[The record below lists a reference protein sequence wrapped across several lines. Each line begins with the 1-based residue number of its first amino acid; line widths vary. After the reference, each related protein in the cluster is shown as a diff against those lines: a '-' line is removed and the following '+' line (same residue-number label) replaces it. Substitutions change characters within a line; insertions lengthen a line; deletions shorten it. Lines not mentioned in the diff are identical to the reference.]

1 MNNLKL
7 PSTPANSTFDNDKYL
22 ENIVKTINIA
32 KAMNECLWVGDK
44 DHKTIYVN
52 PEFEKISEFSL
63 EECIGRN
70 CVSFFDEETKKTIE
84 NNHRLRT
91 KGLSSQYE
99 GTLLSKSGKRIS
111 LLISGAPLDT
121 GGTIG
126 VFTNLTVLKDLTK
139 KDAMSQQNIKN
150 SAEAIVILNKTEK
163 VQLWN
168 AGAEK
173 MFGYTEA
180 EIINKPVAIIV
191 PPTLKSASEEI
202 IKDVNSKKFI
212 KNIETQRQTKT
223 GELLDVSISITK
235 VVDKNNK
242 FIGYL
247 VIYRDVSHQKK
258 VNIEL
263 QKRFETI
270 QDAYKELGIQKRQMD
285 YVYEITNAATSSST
299 SISSLSNL
307 IISAMAILTKSDG
320 VVLRLYDPIFDS
332 LKLASCLGVSQKWLS
347 KNKIQLKGSLADD
360 AIKNKRPLL
369 IDNVQSSFKH
379 KGIKLVKAHKF
390 STLILIPLILPNKI
404 IGTISLYSIDP
415 AKFRF
420 IETDFL
426 ENFSKQCSLALHIKT
441 LEKSMAQA

>member
-1 MNNLKL
+1 MTSNQ
-7 PSTPANSTFDNDKYL
+7 PNSTFNHDKYL
-22 ENIVKTINIA
+22 ESVVKTINIA

-44 DHKTIYVN
+44 NHKTIYVN
-52 PEFEKISEFSL
+52 PEFEKVSEFSL
-63 EECIGRN
+63 EECIGKD
-70 CVSFFDEETKKTIE
+70 CTSFFDEETRNIID
-84 NNHRLRT
+84 NHHHLRT
-91 KGLSSQYE
+91 KGVSSQYE
-99 GTLLSKSGKRIS
+99 GTIISKSGKKIP

-126 VFTNLTVLKDLTK
+126 VFTNLSVLKELAK
-139 KDAMSQQNIKN
+139 KDAMSQQIIKN

-173 MFGYTEA
+173 MFGYTEE
-180 EIINKPVAIIV
+180 EIINKPITMII
-191 PPTLKSASEEI
+191 PATLKSASEEI
-202 IKDVNSKKFI
+202 IKDVDNKKFI
-212 KNIETQRQTKT
+212 KNIETQRQTKS
-223 GELLDVSISITK
+223 GELIDVSISITK

-247 VIYRDVSHQKK
+247 IIYRDISSQKK
-258 VNIEL
+258 INFEL

-285 YVYEITNAATSSST
+285 YIYEITNAATSSST

-307 IISAMAILTKSDG
+307 IISAMSILTKSDG
-320 VVLRLYDPIFDS
+320 VVLRLYDPKFDS

-347 KNKIQLKGSLADD
+347 KNKIPLKGTLAED
-360 AIKNKRPLL
+360 AVKNKRPLL

-390 STLILIPLILPNKI
+390 TTLILIPLILPNKV
-404 IGTISLYSIDP
+404 IGTISLYAIDP

-426 ENFSKQCSLALHIKT
+426 ENFSKQCALALHLKT
-441 LEKSMAQA
+441 LEKNIAATEQA

>member
-139 KDAMSQQNIKN
+139 KDAMSQQIIKN